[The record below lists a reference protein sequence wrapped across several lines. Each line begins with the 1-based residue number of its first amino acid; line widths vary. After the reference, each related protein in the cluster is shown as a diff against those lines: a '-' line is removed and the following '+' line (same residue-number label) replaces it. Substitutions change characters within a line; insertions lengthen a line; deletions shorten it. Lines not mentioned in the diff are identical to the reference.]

1 MKEKIL
7 KFMEGR
13 YGGDELSRFGMVLA
27 IILTILSGFFRKPW
41 LNTIA
46 FFFVLYFG
54 IFRVFSKNTTKR
66 YGERLK
72 YLNATEPLRKFF
84 RQQSLKIKNK
94 SKYKY
99 LKCPKC
105 SKKMKVPKGKGKIKI
120 TCPYCKENFI
130 KKT

>member
-1 MKEKIL
+1 MKEKFL

-27 IILTILSGFFRKPW
+27 ILLTILSGFLHKPW
-41 LNTIA
+41 LNHIA
-46 FFFVLYFG
+46 ILLILYFG
-54 IFRVFSKNTTKR
+54 VFRVFSRNTTKR
-66 YGERLK
+66 YRERLK
-72 YLNATEPLRKFF
+72 YLNATQPLRNFF

-99 LKCPKC
+99 LKCPEC
-105 SKKMKVPKGKGKIKI
+105 SNKMKVPKGKGKIKI
-120 TCPYCKENFI
+120 TCPYCKETFI